1 MMKISPILLGLSLAV
16 AGSAITAAQEM
27 PAATASMPKVMTIT
41 REYVK
46 PGKAGAA
53 HDKTESAFVQ
63 AMTRAKFPTHYIA
76 LNSLSGKSRALYI
89 TPYASF
95 EAWGNDNDAVE
106 KNKALMAELE
116 RASVADG
123 ELLNSMDTGVF
134 TYNENMSYNPNAD
147 LSHARYMELSLYR
160 IRHGHGEEWRE
171 AVKKIIDAHK
181 QSGSSAHWATFHL
194 DYGGEGGTYIMF
206 TAYKSLAELDKAGE
220 NDMHAHDSMGEESW
234 KRVMKLYSEAV
245 ESTNRELFAINPRQS
260 YPPEEWVKADP
271 DFWHPKPAPAAKP
284 AAKPGMVVKKAIP

>member
-1 MMKISPILLGLSLAV
+1 MKISPILLGLSLAV
-16 AGSAITAAQEM
+16 AGSAIAAAQEM
-27 PAATASMPKVMTIT
+27 PAAAASMPKVLTIT

-123 ELLNSMDTGVF
+123 ELLDSMDTGVF

-171 AVKKIIDAHK
+171 AVKKIVDAHK
-181 QSGSSAHWATFHL
+181 QAGSTAHWAAFHL
-194 DYGGEGGTYIMF
+194 DYGGEGGTYILF

-220 NDMHAHDSMGEESW
+220 NDMRAHDSMGEESW

-245 ESTNRELFAINPRQS
+245 ESTNQELFAINPRQS

-271 DFWHPKPAPAAKP
+271 DFWKPRPAPAAKP
-284 AAKPGMVVKKAIP
+284 AAKPGMEEKKAK